1 MVSIK
6 VGVRHTVHDNQFCFF
21 FLISEQQKNKTLFNK
36 NFLHVTLFYF
46 YFSGFWKEKDIQKLT
61 FSSVDY

>member
-1 MVSIK
+1 MITNSV
-6 VGVRHTVHDNQFCFF
+6 F